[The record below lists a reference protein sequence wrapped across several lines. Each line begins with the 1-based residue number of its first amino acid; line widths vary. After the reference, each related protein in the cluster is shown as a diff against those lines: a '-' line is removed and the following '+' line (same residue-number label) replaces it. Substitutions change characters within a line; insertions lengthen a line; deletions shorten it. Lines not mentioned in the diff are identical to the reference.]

1 MGYCMSKQSGNFA
14 IKAENK
20 AGALAAMRT
29 LGKKNIRHHW
39 LSGSEFA
46 KAESLKEVFE
56 VWGWSGEFDDD
67 GNIVDISFDSEK
79 LGDEIVMWVT
89 IAPFV
94 EAGSFIEMSGE
105 DGNLWRWVF
114 DGKECKEV
122 YPTVTW

>member
-1 MGYCMSKQSGNFA
+1 MSYCMSKSNSQFS
-14 IKAENK
+14 IKVENK
-20 AGALAAMRT
+20 AGALAAMRA
-29 LGKKNIRHHW
+29 LGKQNLRHHW
-39 LSGSEFA
+39 LSGREFA

-79 LGDEIVMWVT
+79 LGDEIVLWQT

-105 DGNLWRWVF
+105 DGNLWRWMF
-114 DGKECKEV
+114 DGTTCKEV